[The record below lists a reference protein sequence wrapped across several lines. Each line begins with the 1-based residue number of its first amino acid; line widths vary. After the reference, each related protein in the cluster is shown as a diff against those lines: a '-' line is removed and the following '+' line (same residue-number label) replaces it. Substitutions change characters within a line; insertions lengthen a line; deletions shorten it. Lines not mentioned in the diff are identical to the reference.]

1 MENSELIAKALH
13 YVESESGNTSM
24 TVESVADHA
33 GFSTDYF
40 NRIFAA
46 HTGFRVME
54 YVRFVR
60 LRRASLKLRTTEE
73 SILDIALSCGYD
85 SHESFS
91 RAFKSQYGKTPSEYR
106 ETMKAVEPLYGEYH
120 NETVGARLV
129 HEFPELKI
137 GNTDDAIDLLL
148 EKDAVKN
155 RMIAIDM
162 HVNGGIV
169 LYKGNAFTD
178 GFLVAAEI
186 NGTILI
192 DIISEKTD
200 LIADYFMMFNDDRYS
215 VTVYGDIDESL
226 LKGELKKRG
235 IGCIELQ
242 CAKIV
247 AYLGEGYHLPSLTN
261 IVMREL
267 GYDDYEI
274 IEKFH
279 LEKFGEMKQ
288 GVKVYLG
295 HLKDEL
301 RARDLN
307 GCENSTFLCGLFD
320 GTHMIGLT
328 LGCIQKVRG
337 LGINNGIVT
346 ELLPRYDTEE
356 LQNYALQ
363 FVTNAAI
370 DVGVLPFDE
379 IQCNGDSNM
388 FKQLTSVNFGYKV
401 VLKSYTFR

>member
-1 MENSELIAKALH
+1 MENSELIAKALY
-13 YVESESGNTSM
+13 YVESESGNTAM

-40 NRIFAA
+40 NRIFAT
-46 HTGFRVME
+46 HTGFRIME

-60 LRRASLKLRTTEE
+60 LRRASLKLRTTDE

-106 ETMKAVEPLYGEYH
+106 EAMKAVEPLYGEYH

-129 HEFPELKI
+129 HEFPKLKMA
-137 GNTDDAIDLLL
+137 NTDDAIDFLL
-148 EKDAVKN
+148 EKDAIKN

-162 HVNGGIV
+162 HVNGSIV
-169 LYKGNAFTD
+169 FYMGETFSD
-178 GFLVAAEI
+178 GFFAATEI
-186 NGTILI
+186 NGKILI
-192 DIISEKTD
+192 DIVSEKYE
-200 LIADYFMMFNDDRYS
+200 LIADCYMMFNDDRYS
-215 VTVYGDIDESL
+215 VTVYGDINESL
-226 LKGELKKRG
+226 LKTELKKHR
-235 IGCIELQ
+235 ISCVELEYT
-242 CAKIV
+242 KIV
-247 AYLGEGYHLPSLTN
+247 AYLGDSYHLDSSAN

-267 GYDDYEI
+267 GYADYDIVER
-274 IEKFH
+274 FY
-279 LEKFGEMKQ
+279 LEKFGEMKH

-307 GCENSTFLCGLFD
+307 GCENSAFIFGLFD
-320 GTHMIGLT
+320 GTHMIGHT
-328 LGCIQKVRG
+328 LGCLQKVRG

-346 ELLPRYDTEE
+346 ELLPGYDTEE
-356 LQNYALQ
+356 LRRYAFQ

-370 DVGVLPFDE
+370 DAGALPLDE
-379 IQCNGDSNM
+379 ISCKAQSNPSEDFCSM
-388 FKQLTSVNFGYKV
+388 DLGYEI
-401 VLKSYTFR
+401 VLKSCTLR

>member
-169 LYKGNAFTD
+169 LYKGNSFTD

-307 GCENSTFLCGLFD
+307 GCENSTFLFGLFD

-370 DVGVLPFDE
+370 DAGVLPFDE
-379 IQCNGDSNM
+379 IQCNGNSNM